1 MIDRCVIFD
10 VGKVLFDWDLRHL
23 FGKLIADPGEL
34 EYFVGNIV
42 TPQWHFQHDAGR
54 PAAEMVTERKAEFPE
69 HAALIDAYGTR
80 FNETIPGPV
89 PGSLELVERLD
100 AAGVPLFA
108 ITNFGHDFWEAF
120 RPTQPVFDRFRDVI
134 VSGTE
139 KLMKPDPAIYRLAIA
154 RFGIDP
160 AGALF
165 IDDVAKNVAG
175 AESVG
180 IAGHQFVDA
189 ETLERELFR
198 RGYFRDEPGFNA
210 LMEDCCVGWGWCGGI
225 VDGEPSHVDMFI
237 PESGPVSAYQFVDWL
252 FEAEGVDWTG
262 DPDKWGKHRDGLRE
276 VFIRHM
282 KSETVDA
289 SALKWDL

>member
-10 VGKVLFDWDLRHL
+10 VGRVLFDWDLRFL
-23 FGKLIADPGEL
+23 FAKLIADEGEL
-34 EYFVGNIV
+34 EWFVTHVV

-54 PAAEMVTERKAEFPE
+54 PLAEMLPELKAEFPD
-69 HAALIDAYGTR
+69 HGALIDAYATR

-120 RPTQPVFDRFRDVI
+120 RPTQPVFDRFRGII

-139 KLMKPDPAIYRLAIA
+139 KLMKPDPAIYTLAIE

-165 IDDVAKNVAG
+165 IDDVAKNIAG
-175 AESVG
+175 GESVG

-189 ETLERELFR
+189 AALEQELMAR
-198 RGYFRDEPGFNA
+198 NYLA
-210 LMEDCCVGWGWCGGI
+210 
-225 VDGEPSHVDMFI
+225 
-237 PESGPVSAYQFVDWL
+237 A
-252 FEAEGVDWTG
+252 
-262 DPDKWGKHRDGLRE
+262 
-276 VFIRHM
+276 
-282 KSETVDA
+282 
-289 SALKWDL
+289 